1 MKLTKNDIDKINL
14 EMSDTIFDE
23 NGFIVDENQVYV
35 MDTSKLDSMPS
46 SDIFGY
52 LMAVAGV
59 TKLMLRTNIVAKL
72 YTIRS
77 TSDVYRKYIDTI
89 LDNIINCNSMDD
101 YMEHLTYNHN
111 EFISTDG
118 EVLKVND
125 MSEVL

>member
-1 MKLTKNDIDKINL
+1 MKLTKNDIDKIQN
-14 EMSDTIFDE
+14 EMSECTFDD
-23 NGFIVDENQVYV
+23 NGYIVEENQNYV
-35 MDTSKLDSMPS
+35 MDASKLDNTSS

-59 TKLMLRTNIVAKL
+59 TKLMLRINIVAKL

-89 LDNIINCNSMDD
+89 LDNIINYNSMDD
-101 YMEHLTYNHN
+101 YMVHLSSNKN